1 MVRGSGG
8 GCHGGVWEGGG
19 REATVRVIKR
29 GWHGERGDPP
39 WIWYVWGRRG
49 SHDGGDGRGD
59 QVVVG
64 AVMVVCGNLGR
75 VAAMVVV
82 E

>member
-1 MVRGSGG
+1 MAVFG
-8 GCHGGVWEGGG
+8 GGG
-19 REATVRVIKR
+19 REATVRVIQR

-39 WIWYVWGRRG
+39 WIWYVWGWQGSHYVLDRRG
-49 SHDGGDGRGD
+49 DW
-59 QVVVG
+59 VAVG